1 MVNVALWSAI
11 SEPIGQVEGPGYL
24 EYITNNVLDPLS
36 DDCELNVINAI
47 MAPDSFDTSQ
57 LYISQSELI
66 LRWLKQDP
74 IVRIDQ
80 LCTHL

>member
-1 MVNVALWSAI
+1 MVNVGLRSAI

-24 EYITNNVLDPLS
+24 QYITNNFLDPLS

-47 MAPDSFDTSQ
+47 MAPDSFASQ
-57 LYISQSELI
+57 LYISQSELV

-80 LCTHL
+80 LCTRL